1 MPDLKTPLG
10 AAAIAAAIAF
20 AASAAV
26 AQSTPAAS
34 GQEAGGA
41 GEEAGQWIGRRA
53 ARFIR
58 MFDTD
63 GNGTVSI
70 AEIEAEQKRVLAA
83 SDLDGD
89 GALSVDE
96 FRRRGRLIRSLGA
109 SSLFDMLDA
118 NGDRKVTADEIA
130 APSARWFK
138 RYDADA
144 DGAIAAGELP
154 KPRWHRGWRHGPK
167 RN

>member
-1 MPDLKTPLG
+1 MPDLKTPIG

-20 AASAAV
+20 AASAAA
-26 AQSTPAAS
+26 AQSPSAS
-34 GQEAGGA
+34 GGQEASRA
-41 GEEAGQWIGRRA
+41 GEDAGQRMGRRA

-58 MFDTD
+58 IFDTD
-63 GNGTVSI
+63 GNGTVSL
-70 AEIEAEQKRVLAA
+70 AEIAAEQTRVLGAA
-83 SDLDGD
+83 DLDGD
-89 GALSVDE
+89 GALSVEE

-109 SSLFDMLDA
+109 TSLFDMLDA
-118 NGDRKVTADEIA
+118 NGDRKVTAAEIA

-154 KPRWHRGWRHGPK
+154 QPRWHRGWRRGSK